1 MATRKHCARTHQQRH
16 MEPVQAA
23 PQGLVLEVVPKEGRL
38 HRSQLGAVLFIGGL
52 HASIGDIDEVGFR
65 SHGVFR
71 SFNTTAKC
79 ARGACTRLRHGSST
93 RVRARG
99 CVWSD
104 GVWLW
109 WREEHRDAT
118 RPSRLQVHTS
128 RCGVTGLVTSGVA
141 RSHYSRCGGCCQLII
156 ARVRRSR

>member
-38 HRSQLGAVLFIGGL
+38 HRGQLGAVLFIGGL

-109 WREEHRDAT
+109 WREEHRDPTFALAGAHVALW
-118 RPSRLQVHTS
+118 RD
-128 RCGVTGLVTSGVA
+128 GLGHVWCA

-156 ARVRRSR
+156 ARVRRSQ